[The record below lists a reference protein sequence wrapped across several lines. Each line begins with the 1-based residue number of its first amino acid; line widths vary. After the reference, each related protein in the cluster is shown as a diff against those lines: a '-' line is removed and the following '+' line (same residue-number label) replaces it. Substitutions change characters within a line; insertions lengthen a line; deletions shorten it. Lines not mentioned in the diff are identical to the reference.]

1 MNDIEEVATA
11 NRESPRPVSQ
21 EKKTDSGTET
31 AISAPDPSAVNAT
44 KQALLNAAG
53 TIPHLFFFGSFHKFH
68 SLTSHES

>member
-31 AISAPDPSAVNAT
+31 AISSPDPTAVNAS

-53 TIPHLFFFGSFHKFH
+53 TIPHPFFFDSSHKFH